1 MSLTE
6 HGKKRLADQETQA
19 SRDAF
24 GFDGC
29 EGVADAPLNGQH
41 PDDPGPQPPP
51 EGERPEHPAP
61 VVDGAELLDELR
73 DTFNKY
79 VAFPD
84 EHASIA
90 VTLWTA
96 TTHALPAFECA
107 PRLSIT
113 SPQKLRA
120 GDDGPFLS
128 GGYAND
134 QGTGFGSS
142 LNIFGNILPRV
153 VSPNCPQG
161 TAILGDFSKAAL
173 FVRSGMRI
181 DLDTSGE
188 LFEKNQIRLR
198 AEMAVGFGVLRP
210 SAFTCVPLSG
220 GC

>member
-1 MSLTE
+1 M
-6 HGKKRLADQETQA
+6 HP
-19 SRDAF
+19 
-24 GFDGC
+24 
-29 EGVADAPLNGQH
+29 ADAQ
-41 PDDPGPQPPP
+41 
-51 EGERPEHPAP
+51 R
-61 VVDGAELLDELR
+61 VDM
-73 DTFNKY
+73 
-79 VAFPD
+79 
-84 EHASIA
+84 
-90 VTLWTA
+90 
-96 TTHALPAFECA
+96 
-107 PRLSIT
+107 
-113 SPQKLRA
+113 LRA